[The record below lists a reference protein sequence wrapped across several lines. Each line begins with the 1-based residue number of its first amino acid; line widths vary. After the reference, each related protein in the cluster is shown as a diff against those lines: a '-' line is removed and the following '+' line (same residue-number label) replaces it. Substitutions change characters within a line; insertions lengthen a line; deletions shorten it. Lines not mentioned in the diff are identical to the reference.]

1 MTETSEAYPAPQWA
15 RWLDSMEG
23 VPDWPTPVEAPEERA
38 GRSRFQGQLHGAF
51 GWLGGLCPGVA
62 LALGLAALGIWGAEW
77 LGTSVLGFAH
87 SPVSAIM
94 VALLIGLLIRNT
106 IGLPTVYEGGL
117 KFCLRQVL
125 RLGIMLLGLRLSL
138 SAVGA
143 IGLAGLPIIIACIT
157 TALVLVTWIN
167 RALGLP
173 RRLGSLIA
181 VGTSICGVSAIV
193 ATGPVV
199 EAEEDEIS
207 YAVACVTLFGLL
219 ALFFYPFLAH
229 ALFRGDARMAG
240 LFLGTA
246 IHDTAQVAGA
256 GLIYRQQF
264 GAPEALDTAAV
275 VKLVRNLFMA
285 VVIPLMAILYHR
297 GHTEGDGS
305 ATATRPSWHQVVPL
319 FVLGFLALAAV
330 RSLGDLGARP
340 FGVFTPAA
348 WKQVLGGADKLSGWC
363 LATAMAGVGLG
374 TGLARLRVL
383 GLRPLCV
390 GLAAALLVGGVSAG
404 LITLLG
410 AASAS
415 YR

>member
-1 MTETSEAYPAPQWA
+1 
-15 RWLDSMEG
+15 
-23 VPDWPTPVEAPEERA
+23 
-38 GRSRFQGQLHGAF
+38 
-51 GWLGGLCPGVA
+51 
-62 LALGLAALGIWGAEW
+62 
-77 LGTSVLGFAH
+77 
-87 SPVSAIM
+87 M
-94 VALLIGLLIRNT
+94 VALLLGLAIRNAV
-106 IGLPTVYEGGL
+106 GLPAVYEKGL
-117 KFCLRQVL
+117 KFCLRHVL

-138 SAVGA
+138 AAVGK
-143 IGLAGLPIIIACIT
+143 IGMEGLPIIVGCIAA
-157 TALVLVTWIN
+157 ALVLVTWIN

-199 EAEEDEIS
+199 DAEEDEVS

-219 ALFFYPFLAH
+219 ALFCYPFLAH

-256 GLIYRQQF
+256 GLMYRQQY
-264 GAPEALDTAAV
+264 GAPEALETAAV

-285 VVIPLMAILYHR
+285 GVIPLMALLYR
-297 GHTEGDGS
+297 GGDPDLSRS
-305 ATATRPSWHQVVPL
+305 ARPKWHQVVPL

-340 FGVFTPAA
+340 FFVLAPDR
-348 WKQVLGGADKLSGWC
+348 WKQFLDGADLTSGWC

-374 TGLARLRVL
+374 TGLTKLRVL
-383 GLRPLCV
+383 GWRPLCV
-390 GLAAALLVGGVSAG
+390 GLAAAALVGGVSFG
-404 LITLLG
+404 LITLLVPHP
-410 AASAS
+410 
-415 YR
+415 